1 MRAAHVG
8 VLAMTGC
15 RAAITHGYIR
25 RRSEVIFTA
34 PPLVGG
40 VEDALCWSCC
50 GYRPFRQRTRG
61 LQRQLLRSVGAW
73 FGDNGMTAKKR
84 VGIGKRRKK
93 PSREGRKG
101 KGRRTFFI
109 FFCFA
114 STNITIRVHNARR
127 LTVAL
132 IYVRICRIKIH
143 IGDNTMAVRIIP
155 PSVDENLGC

>member
-101 KGRRTFFI
+101 KGRRTN
-109 FFCFA
+109 FCFFLFCLNKHHNSGSQCTQTYSSPHLRPHLPDQDTYRRQHYGRPDH
-114 STNITIRVHNARR
+114 STQRR
-127 LTVAL
+127 
-132 IYVRICRIKIH
+132 
-143 IGDNTMAVRIIP
+143 
-155 PSVDENLGC
+155 